1 MIEILA
7 DLLPLVSEMNG
18 DARIAIRDRIL
29 LRRRMNFREPSEAWS
44 GAVFVLV
51 RERW

>member
-29 LRRRMNFREPSEAWS
+29 LSRRLNFLEPSEAS
-44 GAVFVLV
+44 SAAVFILFL
-51 RERW
+51 ERW